1 MTLDATLPL
10 PRGAA
15 AASVA
20 RAFVRDRM
28 AEWAAPSPGSTFVD
42 DLLVVTSELVTNAVL
57 HGRGP
62 IELRVAMERDVAEV
76 TVTDNGGGHPRL
88 RPSEHTAEHGRGLV
102 LVDALV
108 EDWGVRHAGAAEG
121 SDGSV
126 TAVWFRL
133 RCT

>member
-1 MTLDATLPL
+1 
-10 PRGAA
+10 
-15 AASVA
+15 
-20 RAFVRDRM
+20 M
-28 AEWAAPSPGSTFVD
+28 AEWASPSPGSTFVD

-57 HGRGP
+57 HGRGA
-62 IELRVAMERDVAEV
+62 IELHVAMERNVAEV

-88 RPSEHTAEHGRGLV
+88 RPNEHGAEHGRGLI

-108 EDWGVRHAGAAEG
+108 DDWGVRHSGPAGRA
-121 SDGSV
+121 DGSA